1 MFIIK
6 ELQEVHSSLGGAWI
20 GKKYVPSLVA
30 LIGSVL
36 EDHLVKYHNDILG
49 RNLKVQLSDKTSR
62 LKMGLDNHGTVTVL
76 EMDPPDSSGDI
87 GEKCP
92 KCQAPALVSKEGCQ
106 TCLSCGYS
114 NCG

>member
-36 EDHLVKYHNDILG
+36 EDHLVKYHSAIL
-49 RNLKVQLSDKTSR
+49 DP
-62 LKMGLDNHGTVTVL
+62 NHLEDEEWSETVTVL
-76 EMDPPDSSGDI
+76 TNELNPTNSGENI
-87 GEKCP
+87 VGEQCP
-92 KCQAPALVSKEGCQ
+92 QCQAPALVSKEGCQ